1 MSKSAG
7 SIQYSTLV
15 WIDSRG
21 AEGKQ
26 PAEAAARSVPRKR
39 RAEADCRGPEGCSL
53 QREGEG
59 EGQREAGPPEG

>member
-1 MSKSAG
+1 
-7 SIQYSTLV
+7 
-15 WIDSRG
+15 
-21 AEGKQ
+21 
-26 PAEAAARSVPRKR
+26 VPRKR